1 MNIKN
6 NELLTK
12 LIEIQ
17 SCIIQ
22 GHNIRAIMHKNKDFY
37 LKYSGADIITICI
50 KELNKGCVEY
60 IFEKEKEFE
69 HFIKKY
75 LFNKNNPTC
84 NSFTCNYEKYFTNNK
99 AYYEITNFYD
109 IFNEILSK
117 DKRTN
122 FTNDIQMKE
131 AVIMSIFD
139 FKFEKKIAYV
149 TFIFKENNNNKNLQK
164 IEEMKNF
171 FEVLFQP
178 LYDYRNDLIF
188 SKCTRVDQNFK
199 LLTAQEKRIIKK
211 VLRGKTYIEIAE
223 NMDISINTI
232 KTHIKNIFNKYNVS
246 SKIELYNKIIDHI
259 V

>member
-1 MNIKN
+1 MKIKG

-17 SCIIQ
+17 SSIIQ
-22 GHNIRAIMHKNKDFY
+22 GQNIKAIMHKNQDFY

-50 KELNKGCVEY
+50 KDLNRGCMEY
-60 IFEKEKEFE
+60 IFEKEKKFE
-69 HFIKKY
+69 NFIKKY
-75 LFNKNNPTC
+75 LFNKNNLTC
-84 NSFTCNYEKYFTNNK
+84 HSFVCNYEKYFTNNK

-109 IFNEILSK
+109 IFNETLSK
-117 DKRTN
+117 DKGTY

-131 AVIMSIFD
+131 AVIMPIFD
-139 FKFEKKIAYV
+139 FRFEKKIAYV
-149 TFIFKENNNNKNLQK
+149 TFIFTENNNKNLEK

-171 FEVLFQP
+171 FEVLIQA

-211 VLRGKTYIEIAE
+211 VLRGKTYIEIAG

-259 V
+259 L